1 MNYFCRGLILTK
13 KKIKITKNTEKLSH
27 IQPNSNYMHI
37 KKDESQSFYENK
49 R

>member
-1 MNYFCRGLILTK
+1 MNYFCRGLILT

-37 KKDESQSFYENK
+37 KKDESQSFMKIKDE
-49 R
+49 